1 MNIRD
6 IKSKINVL
14 FNVNKL
20 TNTMSMISFSKMN
33 KFSKKCL
40 ILSNLYLETKKIIL
54 EIYDFKKNNLFCC
67 ILITTNKGYCGNMN
81 IESIRYLLKFIK
93 DNNNNNLD
101 IIVIGKK
108 AIDFFNKKNIYIKK
122 KIIFNEKD
130 EIFFPSE
137 ILNFLKLYKNVFFIS
152 SKLINNS
159 PKTIKTDLFIKKK
172 KIFFE
177 KKINKENLIDNYINY
192 TLNYLYNENY
202 FCELKL
208 RTITMKSASDNS
220 LKIIKSMNILK
231 NKIRQYKVTQE
242 MLEIIN
248 GVL

>member
-6 IKSKINVL
+6 IKCKIHIL

-33 KFSKKCL
+33 KFHKKCL
-40 ILSNLYLETKKIIL
+40 ILHNLYLETKKIIL
-54 EIYDFKKNNLFCC
+54 EIYNFKKNNLFCC

-81 IESIRYLLKFIK
+81 SELIKYFLKFIK
-93 DNNNNNLD
+93 SNKNLD
-101 IIVIGKK
+101 IIIIGKK

-122 KIIFNEKD
+122 KIIFNEKE
-130 EIFFPSE
+130 EIFFPNE
-137 ILNFLKLYKNVFFIS
+137 ILDFLKLYKNIFFIS

-159 PKTIKTDLFIKKK
+159 SKIIKTDLFVEKKK
-172 KIFFE
+172 NFFE
-177 KKINKENLIDNYINY
+177 KKVNENDLINNYINY
-192 TLNYLYNENY
+192 TLNYLYNESY

-208 RTITMKSASDNS
+208 RMITMKSAADNS
-220 LKIIKSMNILK
+220 LKIIKSMNIIK
-231 NKIRQYKVTQE
+231 NKIRQYRVTQE

-248 GVL
+248 GII

>member
-6 IKSKINVL
+6 IKSKINIL
-14 FNVNKL
+14 FNINKL

-33 KFSKKCL
+33 KFHNQCL
-40 ILSNLYLETKKIIL
+40 ILNNLYLETKKIIS
-54 EIYDFKKNNLFCC
+54 EIYNLKKNNLFCC

-81 IESIRYLLKFIK
+81 SELIKYLLKFMK
-93 DNNNNNLD
+93 NNKNLD
-101 IIVIGKK
+101 IIIIGKK

-130 EIFFPSE
+130 QILFSKET
-137 ILNFLKLYKNVFFIS
+137 LNFLKSYKNVFFIS
-152 SKLINNS
+152 AKLINNS
-159 PKTIKTDLFIKKK
+159 SKIIKTDLFIKKK
-172 KIFFE
+172 KNFFE
-177 KKINKENLIDNYINY
+177 KKIDQDNIINNYINY

-208 RTITMKSASDNS
+208 RMITMKSAADNS
-220 LKIIKSMNILK
+220 LKIIKSMNVLK
-231 NKIRQYKVTQE
+231 NKIRQYKVTQD

-248 GVL
+248 GSL

>member
-6 IKSKINVL
+6 IKCKINIL

-33 KFSKKCL
+33 KFHKKCL
-40 ILSNLYLETKKIIL
+40 ILNNLYLETKKIIL
-54 EIYDFKKNNLFCC
+54 EIYNIKKNNLFCC

-81 IESIRYLLKFIK
+81 NELIKYLLKFIK
-93 DNNNNNLD
+93 NNKNLD
-101 IIVIGKK
+101 IIIIGKK

-130 EIFFPSE
+130 EIFFSDE
-137 ILNFLKLYKNVFFIS
+137 ILNFLKLYKNIFFIS
-152 SKLINNS
+152 AKLINNS
-159 PKTIKTDLFIKKK
+159 SKIIKTDLFIKKK
-172 KIFFE
+172 KNFFE
-177 KKINKENLIDNYINY
+177 QKINKEKLFDNYVNY
-192 TLNYLYNENY
+192 TLNYLYYENY

-208 RTITMKSASDNS
+208 RMITMKSAADNS
-220 LKIIKSMNILK
+220 LKIIKSMNTLK
-231 NKIRQYKVTQE
+231 NKIRQYKVTQD

-248 GVL
+248 GSL

>member
-6 IKSKINVL
+6 IKCKINIL

-33 KFSKKCL
+33 KFHKKCL
-40 ILSNLYLETKKIIL
+40 ILNNLYLETKKIIL
-54 EIYDFKKNNLFCC
+54 EIYNLKKNNLFCC

-81 IESIRYLLKFIK
+81 NELIKYLLKFIK
-93 DNNNNNLD
+93 NNKNLD
-101 IIVIGKK
+101 IIIIGKK

-122 KIIFNEKD
+122 KIIFNEKE
-130 EIFFPSE
+130 EIFFSNK
-137 ILNFLKLYKNVFFIS
+137 ILNFLKLYKNIFFIS
-152 SKLINNS
+152 AKLINNS
-159 PKTIKTDLFIKKK
+159 SKIIKTDLFTNKKK
-172 KIFFE
+172 NFFE
-177 KKINKENLIDNYINY
+177 KNINEKDLINNYINY
-192 TLNYLYNENY
+192 TLNYLYHESY

-208 RTITMKSASDNS
+208 RMITMKSAADNS

-231 NKIRQYKVTQE
+231 NKIRQYKVTQD

-248 GVL
+248 GSI